1 MARTS
6 NLMIWLNG
14 RARYIVAVILCNF
27 QYHHDYKLLSVT
39 CSGANESAYS
49 FKGLKEALPCTSNG
63 CFILKLSTTAELL
76 SLSLSQVELSK
87 VQGEQLLLPH
97 DSSLKLSLT
106 GHHMTHDPSSHSNC

>member
-6 NLMIWLNG
+6 NLIIWLNG

-27 QYHHDYKLLSVT
+27 PPIPSQLQIINT
-39 CSGANESAYS
+39 CSGAKESALS

-63 CFILKLSTTAELL
+63 CCILKLSTTAELL
-76 SLSLSQVELSK
+76 SLSLSQEELSK

-106 GHHMTHDPSSHSNC
+106 GHHMTHDSSSHSNC